1 MRYFLILLLF
11 PWFISAQIVNVE
23 DKKESVEK
31 RFSGSVEFEF
41 DYNKS
46 TQIDLE
52 FTNTAYLRWENDF
65 WIVLLLNEID
75 LNRAGEEDFANDG
88 FQHLRIS
95 YHLNNQYILESFV
108 QNQHDLVH
116 NIENRQ
122 LAGLGVRT
130 KISKIGFIGIS
141 SFYEHEELVDNTINQ
156 DFRLSIY
163 NQLSFNI
170 VEKVKF
176 SNVIYFQPQLE
187 CFSDY
192 RLALEAAIVIPF
204 SKNLS
209 FANSFTLGYDSSPAT
224 DIPNINYQIQNSLQ
238 YNF

>member
-1 MRYFLILLLF
+1 MRYFLILLLI
-11 PWFISAQIVNVE
+11 PWFIDAQIVNIE
-23 DKKESVEK
+23 DKKEAFENG
-31 RFSGSVEFEF
+31 FSGSLEFEF

-52 FTNTAYLRWENDF
+52 FTNTACLRWDNDF

-95 YHLNNQYILESFV
+95 YHLNNKYILESFV

-122 LAGLGVRT
+122 LAGLGVQI
-130 KISKIGFIGIS
+130 KIPKIGFIGMS

-170 VEKVKF
+170 LEKFKF
-176 SNVIYFQPQLE
+176 SNVIYFQPKLE
-187 CFSDY
+187 YFTDY
-192 RLALEAAIVIPF
+192 RLALKAAILIPF
-204 SKNLS
+204 SKKLS
-209 FANSFTLGYDSSPAT
+209 FSNSFTLGYDSSPAT
-224 DIPNINYQIQNSLQ
+224 DIPKTNYQIKNSLK